1 MWVVWCARS
10 VCAEGPELQQLLL
23 DIYRQIDDPD
33 AIYSVLQ
40 GADAATQLCRHEHEG
55 SWGRVLEGCD
65 QMLRVGG
72 GGGGSGGGASALSRV
87 SFGAHLAEPHQ
98 APPGQSQHEA
108 PQLQVQLKL
117 LHALQNLGCLHVAQV
132 RSSCS
137 TCGLEMGFEG
147 PLGRQHMLSSRAVSV
162 VKPAGRA

>member
-1 MWVVWCARS
+1 MCVAWCARS
-10 VCAEGPELQQLLL
+10 VCGDGPELQQLLL

-40 GADAATQLCRHEHEG
+40 GADAPTQLCRHEHEG
-55 SWGRVLEGCD
+55 SWGQVLEGCD

-72 GGGGSGGGASALSRV
+72 GGGGGGASALSRV
-87 SFGAHLAEPHQ
+87 SVGAHLVEPHQ
-98 APPGQSQHEA
+98 PAPGQLSSQHEA

-132 RSSCS
+132 RS
-137 TCGLEMGFEG
+137 LY
-147 PLGRQHMLSSRAVSV
+147 
-162 VKPAGRA
+162 AG